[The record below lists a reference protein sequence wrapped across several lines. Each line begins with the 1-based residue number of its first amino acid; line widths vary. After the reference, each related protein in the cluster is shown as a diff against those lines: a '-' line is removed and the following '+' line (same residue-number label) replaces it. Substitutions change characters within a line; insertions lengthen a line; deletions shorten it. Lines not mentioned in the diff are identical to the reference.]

1 MADYNPLYIL
11 AAGLSTLIGL
21 WGLGT
26 TILFYIRM
34 HLPSPWS
41 NAIAILLGIQTVGLA
56 VQIVGMTGA
65 ASRYVLQSIWCSM
78 VSIGILTLLLQ
89 ARPAFIRRLSRSNWV
104 ALLPIAVLGAAIGTN
119 FLVALAP
126 STKIDELYYHML
138 LPSRIVSDGAL
149 RFYREPWEGAIWPDM
164 IYQISS
170 APLHAI
176 GYPDAA
182 NVVSWGL
189 DATLLWFAWR
199 TIRANKKPVVCTA
212 LWVGTLCV
220 GMYPVVWDVTGG
232 ANSMG
237 DLAMAAAVVAL
248 CSQESKR
255 NTVSPPIYAALL
267 SFFLMCAATS
277 KISLLP
283 LCGFILCA
291 AAWTVL
297 RTASARWDRILFA
310 LAAPWVVFY
319 CPILLLTWVQ
329 SGSPFGPV
337 LSDFFASSV
346 YAHNWAKE
354 VFRATRD
361 ANRPPL
367 LTVIAYAAVDCSPLV
382 WMGAIGAMLWTDLA
396 ASTRTKLFCFILL
409 QGGLVF
415 WLLPYDVRFMGGLH
429 YGLMIAFACFSTPN
443 IVNRMTSPRIMTTAC
458 VALLLPWF
466 GIQFYYASQFFSV
479 ALGLEKLDFFKRY
492 VAFYDDYIK
501 LDQIL
506 PKQTV
511 LLVQDYRIDA
521 VYAPRPVFFDVQ
533 DLPAQQPVAL
543 LTSAEVS
550 SSIAAMSGGYSLGEV
565 LYENDRAIVETFR
578 TPGRL
583 PLVGRIQVISL
594 IKK

>member
-1 MADYNPLYIL
+1 M
-11 AAGLSTLIGL
+11 
-21 WGLGT
+21 
-26 TILFYIRM
+26 
-34 HLPSPWS
+34 
-41 NAIAILLGIQTVGLA
+41 IAILLGIQVLSLA
-56 VQIVGMTGA
+56 VEIAGITGE
-65 ASRYVLQSIWCSM
+65 ASRYLLQTIWWSI
-78 VSIGILTLLLQ
+78 VAVGVVALLL
-89 ARPAFIRRLSRSNWV
+89 RSRLAFIRKSSLFNRSAV
-104 ALLPIAVLGAAIGTN
+104 LPVAVLGAAIGTN

-170 APLHAI
+170 APLHAM

-189 DATLLWFAWR
+189 NATLLLFAWR
-199 TIRANKKPVVCTA
+199 TIRASEKPVVWTA

-220 GMYPVVWDVTGG
+220 GMYPVVWDVTSG
-232 ANSMG
+232 AQAMG
-237 DLAMAAAVVAL
+237 DLAIASAIVAF
-248 CSQESKR
+248 CSQESLLKAI
-255 NTVSPPIYAALL
+255 SPPIYAALVSFLLL
-267 SFFLMCAATS
+267 SAASS

-283 LCGFILCA
+283 LSGIILGVT
-291 AAWTVL
+291 AWSIVRL
-297 RTASARWDRILFA
+297 VPSRSGPILLA

-337 LSDFFASSV
+337 LSDLFASSV
-346 YAHNWAKE
+346 YPHNWATE
-354 VFRATRD
+354 IFQATRE

-367 LTVIAYAAVDCSPLV
+367 LKVFAYAAVDCPPLV
-382 WMGAIGAMLWTDLA
+382 WMGAVGAMLGTDLA
-396 ASTRTKLFCFILL
+396 ASVRIKLFCFVLL
-409 QGGLVF
+409 QCGLIL

-429 YGLMIAFACFSTPN
+429 YGLVITFACFSAPN
-443 IVNRMTSPRIMTTAC
+443 IVNPLTSPRIMAAGC

-466 GIQFYYASQFFSV
+466 GIQLYYASQFFPV
-479 ALGLEKLDFFKRY
+479 ALGWEKLDFFKRY
-492 VAFYDDYIK
+492 VAFYDDYTK

-506 PKQTV
+506 SKETV

-521 VYAPRPVFFDVQ
+521 VYAPRPVFFNVK
-533 DLPAQQPVAL
+533 DLPPQRPAAL
-543 LTSAEVS
+543 LRSAVAGRS
-550 SSIAAMSGGYSLGEV
+550 GASIISGGYTLGDV
-565 LYENDRAIVETFR
+565 LYENDNAVIETFR

-583 PLVGRIQVISL
+583 PLAGPMQVISL